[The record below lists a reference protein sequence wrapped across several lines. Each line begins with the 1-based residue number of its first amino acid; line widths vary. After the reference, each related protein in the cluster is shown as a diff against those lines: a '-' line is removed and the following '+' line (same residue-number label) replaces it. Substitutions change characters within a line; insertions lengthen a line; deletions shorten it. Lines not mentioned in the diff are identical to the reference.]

1 MVSTVKLSDVLELTV
16 NKRSYLHRS
25 ARRIV
30 QFLPSR
36 FTATARQLVDD
47 LQFCAVSELTDIFE
61 FGRRITD
68 L

>member
-1 MVSTVKLSDVLELTV
+1 MVSTVKLSNVLELTV

-30 QFLPSR
+30 QILPSR
-36 FTATARQLVDD
+36 FTATERQFVDD
-47 LQFCAVSELTDIFE
+47 LQICAVSELTDDFE
-61 FGRRITD
+61 FGRGITD